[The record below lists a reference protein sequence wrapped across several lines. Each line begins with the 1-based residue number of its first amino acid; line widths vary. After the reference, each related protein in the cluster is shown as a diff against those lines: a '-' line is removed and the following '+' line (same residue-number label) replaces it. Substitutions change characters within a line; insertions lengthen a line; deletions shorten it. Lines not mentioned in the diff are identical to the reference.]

1 MIVSL
6 PAVKIASHK
15 MKHTKHYV
23 YLSLSLFPA
32 VTVEFDPT
40 SYTVSESD
48 RYANITVVKRGQT
61 TQTVSV
67 NFNTADGNAIGKSS
81 LCVYMCKANSRVPYV
96 LHFMSHHHMQTSPC
110 FCNACRVKKPHLN
123 F

>member
-1 MIVSL
+1 MIVSH

-15 MKHTKHYV
+15 MKHTKYYV
-23 YLSLSLFPA
+23 YLSLFPA

-81 LCVYMCKANSRVPYV
+81 LCVCANSRVLCFTLCHTITCRLLVSAMLAV
-96 LHFMSHHHMQTSPC
+96 LKSLTLTFSH
-110 FCNACRVKKPHLN
+110 AKL
-123 F
+123 

>member
-1 MIVSL
+1 MCI
-6 PAVKIASHK
+6 
-15 MKHTKHYV
+15 
-23 YLSLSLFPA
+23 SLSPA

-67 NFNTADGNAIGKSS
+67 SFTTADGTATGE
-81 LCVYMCKANSRVPYV
+81 
-96 LHFMSHHHMQTSPC
+96 
-110 FCNACRVKKPHLN
+110 
-123 F
+123 

>member
-1 MIVSL
+1 MMTVSHSYDL
-6 PAVKIASHK
+6 QCCRGSIPSFGI
-15 MKHTKHYV
+15 
-23 YLSLSLFPA
+23 SLSPA

-67 NFNTADGNAIGKSS
+67 TFTTIDGSATG
-81 LCVYMCKANSRVPYV
+81 
-96 LHFMSHHHMQTSPC
+96 
-110 FCNACRVKKPHLN
+110 
-123 F
+123 